1 MSHALQSHTRWW
13 IIGERS
19 EKTWSTGGGN
29 GKPLQYSCL
38 ENLMNSMK
46 REIYMT
52 LEDKHPQVI
61 RCPVCYQGSSVQ
73 VSHSIVSD
81 FLQPHGLQQ
90 ARPPCPSP
98 TSRVY
103 TNSYPLSHWCHPM
116 ISSSIIP
123 FSSHLQSFPASGS
136 FLVNQFFAS
145 RGQTREEQKAITNI
159 SRKNEV
165 AGPKRKQCSVVDVS
179 GSESNVQCCKE
190 QYWIGSWSVQ
200 SMNQG
205 KLDVVKQEIAR
216 VNIDILGI
224 CEWKWTRM
232 GKFNSDDHYIYY
244 CVQEYLKRNGVAL
257 KVNKKA
263 WNTVFEC
270 SLKKDKIISFISKAN
285 HSTSTV
291 IQVYAPTINAK
302 EAEANWFDEVL
313 QHLELIP

>member
-1 MSHALQSHTRWW
+1 MDCSRPGLPVHHQLLEFTQTRIHWVTDVIQW
-13 IIGERS
+13 SCSLSFRS
-19 EKTWSTGGGN
+19 PPTF
-29 GKPLQYSCL
+29 
-38 ENLMNSMK
+38 NLFQ
-46 REIYMT
+46 
-52 LEDKHPQVI
+52 H
-61 RCPVCYQGSSVQ
+61 QG
-73 VSHSIVSD
+73 
-81 FLQPHGLQQ
+81 
-90 ARPPCPSP
+90 R
-98 TSRVY
+98 
-103 TNSYPLSHWCHPM
+103 
-116 ISSSIIP
+116 
-123 FSSHLQSFPASGS
+123 SFP
-136 FLVNQFFAS
+136 VNQFFAS
-145 RGQTREEQKAITNI
+145 HGQTREEQKAITNS

-179 GSESNVQCCKE
+179 GGECNVQCCNE

-270 SLKKDKIISFISKAN
+270 SLKKDKIISFIPKAN

-291 IQVYAPTINAK
+291 IQVYAPTINSK
-302 EAEANWFDEVL
+302 ETEANWFDEVL
-313 QHLELIP
+313 QHLELIPKKDVLYFIGGWNEK